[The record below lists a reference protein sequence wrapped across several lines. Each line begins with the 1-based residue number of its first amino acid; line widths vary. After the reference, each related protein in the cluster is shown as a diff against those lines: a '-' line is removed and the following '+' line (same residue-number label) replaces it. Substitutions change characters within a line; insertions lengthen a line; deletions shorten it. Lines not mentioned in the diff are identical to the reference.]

1 MISITKFAYREEKQ
15 SEDENLTS
23 QEGICLRWRELIFAK
38 KKKETK
44 PSEDKDLASLD
55 ILESQKRR
63 SENQLS
69 PRDEDIKKVED
80 QKLKNESLDKEKDHF
95 ALVVEKDCHYLS

>member
-1 MISITKFAYREEKQ
+1 MISITKFACREKKQ
-15 SEDENLTS
+15 SEDENLTL
-23 QEGICLRWRELIFAK
+23 QEEIRLRRRKLVFA

-44 PSEDKDLASLD
+44 PSEDKGLTSLG
-55 ILESQKRR
+55 ILESEKRW

-69 PRDEDIKKVED
+69 LRDEDIKKVED

>member
-1 MISITKFAYREEKQ
+1 MIFITKFACREEKQ

-23 QEGICLRWRELIFAK
+23 QEGIPLRWRELVFA

-44 PSEDKDLASLD
+44 PSEDKDLASFD

-80 QKLKNESLDKEKDHF
+80 QKLKNESLDEEKDHF
-95 ALVVEKDCHYLS
+95 TLVV

>member
-1 MISITKFAYREEKQ
+1 MISITKFACREKKQ

-23 QEGICLRWRELIFAK
+23 QEEIRLRRRKLVFA

-44 PSEDKDLASLD
+44 PSEDKDLASFD

-80 QKLKNESLDKEKDHF
+80 QKLKNESLDEEKDHF
-95 ALVVEKDCHYLS
+95 TLVV